1 MSTLAPSAPPAP
13 AADEIPAAAALV
25 PLPAP
30 AAADD
35 AEAAPPFTAPCEA
48 PGPYPLGYALMRPMY
63 AEGDE
68 GMRVGESP
76 FHRAALYVCY
86 RYHKNIS
93 RPLSLGVPAQAVQ
106 ARGGHER

>member
-1 MSTLAPSAPPAP
+1 MSTLAPSADEAP
-13 AADEIPAAAALV
+13 AAMALI
-25 PLPAP
+25 PLPEQ
-30 AAADD
+30 AAGDD
-35 AEAAPPFTAPCEA
+35 AEAAAPFTAPCEV
-48 PGPYPLGYALMRPMY
+48 PGAYPLGYALMRPMY
-63 AEGDE
+63 GEGEE

-76 FHRAALYVCY
+76 YHRAAMYVCY